1 MLLSTP
7 SRPVSKNHPCPL
19 ALHGNASPSSLL
31 KFTRRK
37 ASVLSTRV
45 SRLVSSVSL
54 LVRPSPL
61 LSTKRSR
68 VGSKLSRA
76 RYKRKSWLC
85 FPLRNKVVSALSTLQ
100 PRAHTQT
107 RRFEKKFDLLHT
119 SLPTLRILSF
129 VFLNS
134 LSLSRTYAT
143 TISLSFT
150 CSTDLVVLSSPL
162 TSRHSK
168 NSLCSFAWNTYKDQE
183 ERKPQIFWSF
193 DFWLPLRCQMSQKR
207 QHAGKSESKRKRS
220 KTYHCAKA
228 ILSIKYGASFKIDRF
243 FRNGML
249 GSRPFRCNQ
258 TWVEWWWHAPVVERI
273 ALPRKYLICLMRWIQ
288 SLVARSVPAPKP
300 FADLVSRELVSRCKV
315 GGQRR
320 RGWKW
325 RPKRWSGSFYCQR
338 SGCHQRG
345 KEKQDF
351 CEYTNESWLWYACTR
366 D

>member
-134 LSLSRTYAT
+134 LSLCHVHT
-143 TISLSFT
+143 
-150 CSTDLVVLSSPL
+150 P
-162 TSRHSK
+162 
-168 NSLCSFAWNTYKDQE
+168 
-183 ERKPQIFWSF
+183 P
-193 DFWLPLRCQMSQKR
+193 P
-207 QHAGKSESKRKRS
+207 
-220 KTYHCAKA
+220 
-228 ILSIKYGASFKIDRF
+228 ILSLLLAQ
-243 FRNGML
+243 
-249 GSRPFRCNQ
+249 Q
-258 TWVEWWWHAPVVERI
+258 T
-273 ALPRKYLICLMRWIQ
+273 L
-288 SLVARSVPAPKP
+288 
-300 FADLVSRELVSRCKV
+300 
-315 GGQRR
+315 
-320 RGWKW
+320 
-325 RPKRWSGSFYCQR
+325 
-338 SGCHQRG
+338 
-345 KEKQDF
+345 
-351 CEYTNESWLWYACTR
+351 
-366 D
+366 

>member
-107 RRFEKKFDLLHT
+107 PRFEKNSTFYTHHSQLYV
-119 SLPTLRILSF
+119 SFLSS
-129 VFLNS
+129 FLT
-134 LSLSRTYAT
+134 LSLCHVHTPPPFL
-143 TISLSFT
+143 SL
-150 CSTDLVVLSSPL
+150 LL
-162 TSRHSK
+162 
-168 NSLCSFAWNTYKDQE
+168 AQ
-183 ERKPQIFWSF
+183 
-193 DFWLPLRCQMSQKR
+193 
-207 QHAGKSESKRKRS
+207 
-220 KTYHCAKA
+220 
-228 ILSIKYGASFKIDRF
+228 
-243 FRNGML
+243 
-249 GSRPFRCNQ
+249 Q
-258 TWVEWWWHAPVVERI
+258 T
-273 ALPRKYLICLMRWIQ
+273 L
-288 SLVARSVPAPKP
+288 
-300 FADLVSRELVSRCKV
+300 
-315 GGQRR
+315 
-320 RGWKW
+320 
-325 RPKRWSGSFYCQR
+325 
-338 SGCHQRG
+338 
-345 KEKQDF
+345 
-351 CEYTNESWLWYACTR
+351 
-366 D
+366 